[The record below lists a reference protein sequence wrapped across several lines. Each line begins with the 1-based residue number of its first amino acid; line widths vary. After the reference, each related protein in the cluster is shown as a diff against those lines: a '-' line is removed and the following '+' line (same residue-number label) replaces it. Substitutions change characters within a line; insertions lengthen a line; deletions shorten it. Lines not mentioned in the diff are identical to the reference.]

1 MLTYCTRILKFLP
14 ASFITVI
21 LKREVFMD
29 KDTFKQEAKT
39 LLSEAE
45 AVIDLD
51 DSHQLDQ
58 TAATLEGY
66 HYAPTLLWPINGFV
80 RMNKEKLLRVMKE
93 AFESDDDALIS
104 YGFDTSADLDE
115 SGCSRCAP
123 SCTIIAFFFAFV
135 REKQR
140 LGISS
145 ANCTRTIK

>member
-115 SGCSRCAP
+115 
-123 SCTIIAFFFAFV
+123 
-135 REKQR
+135 KR
-140 LGISS
+140 LLQMRSLLHHYRFLLRLRKGEAEAWDQFSELYEDD
-145 ANCTRTIK
+145 